1 MQMVIG
7 KNPDGAMPRLKQR
20 HAALLWIE
28 RVLLVAGVVL
38 LSVYAAARIDGW
50 ASSSAALDEID
61 RARTGQEPDSVAG
74 GAPLPEKEDVD
85 FSLWSRQR
93 VRAFLESLSVKQDRA
108 MAVLDLDRL
117 QLRVPVFEG
126 TDELALNRGAGWIR
140 GTARPGE
147 VGNTGIAGHRDG
159 FFRVL
164 MHVQA
169 GDRIE
174 LQMPDKTLVYRVS
187 QTEIVNPRDVHVLQ
201 PQSEPSLTL
210 VTCYP
215 FYYVG
220 NAPQRFIVHATLQST
235 KPVEPDTFDR

>member
-1 MQMVIG
+1 MRMAIG
-7 KNPDGAMPRLKQR
+7 KNPDGAMPRLNRR
-20 HAALLWIE
+20 HVALLWIE

-50 ASSSAALDEID
+50 VSSGAALDEMD
-61 RARTGQEPDSVAG
+61 RARTGQAADSVAG

-93 VRAFLESLSVKQDRA
+93 IRAFLESLSLTEDRA
-108 MAVLDLDRL
+108 LAVLELDRL
-117 QLRVPVFEG
+117 RIRVPVFEG

-147 VGNTGIAGHRDG
+147 LGNTGIAGHRDG

-174 LQMPDKTLVYRVS
+174 LQMPDKTVVYRVS
-187 QTEIVNPRDVHVLQ
+187 RTEIVNPRDVHVLQ

-215 FYYVG
+215 FYYAG
-220 NAPQRFIVHATLQST
+220 NAPQRFIVHATLQGT
-235 KPVEPDTFDR
+235 KPVEPETAGR